1 MEDLPKLKQILEEKT
16 STSKAEPKPFIWDS
30 IIFSIASAIVAL
42 SVSGLIVDFF
52 RSDEYSLAC
61 YRNGTFKNRP
71 QYTYIN
77 SYCHK
82 HLPFADYFQVALVLH
97 AVFLIVPH
105 YLWKVSVSAQ
115 FDTFFSYATK
125 IETLIEEDTGK
136 YPLKNYSIANNLQRE
151 FGGDRKFIFIFYIAK
166 LILQLLVVFILI
178 SMNIVL
184 FADINT
190 NITFQCSE
198 DDEGSQLFDNV
209 TCAYPKKLYINVL
222 QVFDYILLGVA
233 VMVLTFGVCWCLLYN
248 HPLAADKI
256 AKFCYESSIDA
267 MHYEPSKN
275 HLGWFQMKNDLG
287 FLLASLSAT
296 NSGRGRIFKNVFVE
310 NINSRKFVVEKD
322 IPNQNQVITL
332 IMLTI

>member
-1 MEDLPKLKQILEEKT
+1 
-16 STSKAEPKPFIWDS
+16 
-30 IIFSIASAIVAL
+30 
-42 SVSGLIVDFF
+42 
-52 RSDEYSLAC
+52 
-61 YRNGTFKNRP
+61 
-71 QYTYIN
+71 
-77 SYCHK
+77 
-82 HLPFADYFQVALVLH
+82 
-97 AVFLIVPH
+97 
-105 YLWKVSVSAQ
+105 
-115 FDTFFSYATK
+115 
-125 IETLIEEDTGK
+125 
-136 YPLKNYSIANNLQRE
+136 
-151 FGGDRKFIFIFYIAK
+151 
-166 LILQLLVVFILI
+166 
-178 SMNIVL
+178 MNIIL

-198 DDEGSQLFDNV
+198 DDEGSQLFDV

-233 VMVLTFGVCWCLLYN
+233 VMVLIFGVCWCLLYN
-248 HPLAADKI
+248 HPSAADKI

-267 MHYEPSKN
+267 KHYESSKKS
-275 HLGWFQMKNDLG
+275 LGWFRMKNDLG